1 MCRAS
6 KSLPLCWDAL
16 KTLASHHVAC
26 LLNAPGNFNYSAE
39 RHQSIRLARKKG
51 SRRKHKLNEGPAFA
65 CRSLRV
71 ERPRR
76 EEIGK
81 R

>member
-16 KTLASHHVAC
+16 KTLVIMLLAC

-39 RHQSIRLARKKG
+39 RHPSIRLARKKG
-51 SRRKHKLNEGPAFA
+51 ADEKHKLNEGPAFTWPVV
-65 CRSLRV
+65 RYGWRGQDG
-71 ERPRR
+71 RR
-76 EEIGK
+76 
-81 R
+81 